1 MNSSSLFCVG
11 NISVIPEV
19 ATSSPRVY
27 TQHNEAEGIDI
38 VQIKPG
44 VSKQQLRNIGSLI
57 VNQYSEQLAKPGV
70 TTTVVPGVDV
80 NNIGFIANPGGL
92 DKIAVA
98 VKVFVDSLS

>member
-1 MNSSSLFCVG
+1 MNSSSLFSVG

-27 TQHNEAEGIDI
+27 TQHDEAEGIDI

-57 VNQYSEQLAKPGV
+57 VNQYSEHLAEPGV
-70 TTTVVPGVDV
+70 TTTAVPGLDV
-80 NNIGFIANPGGL
+80 NNIGFTANTGDL
-92 DKIAVA
+92 VKIAIA
-98 VKVFVDSLS
+98 VKAFVDGLT